1 MPAPSESMRSRRF
14 ISIPNCRLR
23 KDLRLSFANCN
34 ILSSCMSVS
43 WAPSCIRLRS
53 YLEFP
58 HVAHKMSLLEDDLH
72 LLIHMLDAA
81 YDGECMFVGFRNE
94 DMRMK
99 VINGVCS
106 KEFQVRVLF

>member
-1 MPAPSESMRSRRF
+1 METSLPYSGDSTALRVNTNRKPPMVRSAGDA
-14 ISIPNCRLR
+14 SALR
-23 KDLRLSFANCN
+23 IHAKQTFHIDSKLQ
-34 ILSSCMSVS
+34 
-43 WAPSCIRLRS
+43 LRS